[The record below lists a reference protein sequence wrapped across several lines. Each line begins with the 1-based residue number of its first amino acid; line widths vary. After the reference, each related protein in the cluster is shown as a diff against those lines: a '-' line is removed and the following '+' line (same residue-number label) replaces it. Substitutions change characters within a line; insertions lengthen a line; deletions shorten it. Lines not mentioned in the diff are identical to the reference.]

1 MHVSDND
8 GAYDMHLGIGYGTI
22 DWDSVAKAVKQAKY
36 SNVIMLE
43 SIEHVEESLQT
54 LRKLFT

>member
-1 MHVSDND
+1 L
-8 GAYDMHLGIGYGTI
+8 HLGIGYGSINWET
-22 DWDSVAKAVKQAKY
+22 VAKEIKKAKY

-43 SIEHVEESLQT
+43 SIEYVEESLQT